1 MACGSCGGG
10 GSVGARAAEKW
21 IYQSPK
27 GVKTETASQQ
37 EANTLVTING
47 GGQVYKKP

>member
-10 GSVGARAAEKW
+10 AGVGARAAEKW

-27 GVKTETASQQ
+27 GIKTETASQS

-47 GGQVYKKP
+47 GGQVYRKP